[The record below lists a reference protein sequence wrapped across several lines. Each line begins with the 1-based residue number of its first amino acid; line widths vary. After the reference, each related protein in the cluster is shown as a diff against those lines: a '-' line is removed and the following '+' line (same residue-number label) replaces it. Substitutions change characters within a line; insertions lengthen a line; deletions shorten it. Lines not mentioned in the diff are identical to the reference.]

1 MKIRILPIMIVI
13 LMLFSTINVIGVD
26 SDDDNNLNLCEE
38 NYQISFSKA
47 SIETKGEYVSL
58 NLYEA
63 TTNLISAGK
72 PILPV
77 YIKTFIFPC
86 GTKIKNV
93 ECIISDVASEVISGK
108 IQPSPKPLPKISID
122 LPSQNNAEQTI
133 VDDKLIA
140 EEDEGVYSSSELYP
154 DNWYTYKTYSG
165 LIDDQDSIIL
175 KVTVYP
181 VRYSPLENT
190 IHSIDSIYIQVAYE
204 ETSID
209 GPSAGPYDLLIITPN
224 RFKLW
229 ILPLYFH
236 KTRMGVSTKI
246 QSVES
251 IYEDFEGRDKPEQI
265 KYFIKYAKEEWGIKY
280 VLLFGGLKTHLDA
293 KDRDNRNEGS
303 TAWYVPVRYVQPD
316 RYFNGHI
323 SDLYYADIYKND
335 GTEFEDWDSNSNDI
349 FGEDDEII
357 DLYPDVYYGRL
368 PCRNIL
374 EVRTVVNK
382 IIKYEKPSI
391 FGKPWMEKM
400 IAIGGQTFQF
410 FEGIPDGEWLCD
422 LSIEDMGDMIT
433 EVVKVYSSNNDTGG
447 PVPVPKDI
455 VDEYSKGA
463 GFVLFQGHGSAH
475 SWDTHWADEPGT
487 EAWAGP
493 FTNYNMPGLT
503 NGRKLPIVV
512 VGGCHNGIF
521 NTTLIKSINDP
532 PNLDESMYH
541 TYGLPIMNCFS
552 WKLVLKSRG
561 GAIASTGCTDY
572 GLGSSHPYY
581 LSGALESNFFYEI
594 GKEENPA
601 TTVGAAHSGSIIKYM
616 DDFDISADY
625 SSNVYCIT
633 EYQLFADPS
642 LKIGGY

>member
-1 MKIRILPIMIVI
+1 MKIRILPMIVVI
-13 LMLFSTINVIGVD
+13 LMLFSTIHVMGIDLNN
-26 SDDDNNLNLCEE
+26 DDNLNLCEE
-38 NYQISFSKA
+38 NIQVSFSKG

-58 NLYEA
+58 NLEEA
-63 TTNLISAGK
+63 TTDLMAAGK

-77 YIKTFIFPC
+77 YIKTFVFPR
-86 GTKIKNV
+86 GTKITNV
-93 ECIISDVASEVISGK
+93 ECIISDVSSEVISGK
-108 IQPSPKPLPKISID
+108 IQPSSKPLPKISLD
-122 LPSQNNAEQTI
+122 TSSQNNNQENLIENQVI
-133 VDDKLIA
+133 V
-140 EEDEGVYSSSELYP
+140 EEDESVYSSSELFP
-154 DNWYTYKTYSG
+154 DKWYFYKTYAG
-165 LIDDQDSIIL
+165 LINDQDSIIL

-181 VRYSPLENT
+181 IRYSPLENT
-190 IHSIDSIYIQVAYE
+190 IHSIDNIDIQVTYE
-204 ETSID
+204 EASNN
-209 GPSAGPYDLLIITPN
+209 GPLADSYNLLIITP
-224 RFKLW
+224 RKFRLW
-229 ILPLYFH
+229 LLPLYFH
-236 KTRMGVSTKI
+236 KNRMGVSTKI
-246 QSVES
+246 QTVES
-251 IYEDFEGRDKPEQI
+251 IYKDFEGRDKPEQI

-280 VLLFGGLKTHLDA
+280 VLLVGGLKTHLDA

-316 RYFNGHI
+316 RWFHGHI
-323 SDLYYADIYKND
+323 SDLYYGDIYKNN

-368 PCRNIL
+368 PCRNIR
-374 EVRTVVNK
+374 EVRTIVDK

-391 FGKPWMEKM
+391 FSKPWMKKM

-410 FEGIPDGEWLCD
+410 YEGQPDGEWLCD
-422 LSIEDMGDMIT
+422 LSIESMGDMIT
-433 EVVKVYSSNNDTGG
+433 EAVKVYSSNNDTGG
-447 PVPVPKDI
+447 PTPIAKDI
-455 VDEYSKGA
+455 VKEYSKGA

-487 EAWAGP
+487 NAWAGP
-493 FTNYNMPGLT
+493 FMNYDMPGLR

-521 NTTLIKSINDP
+521 NTTFIKSINDAP
-532 PNLDESMYH
+532 DLTYSIYH

-552 WKLVLKSRG
+552 WKLVIKNRG

-572 GLGSSHPYY
+572 GLGTGQPYY

-601 TTVGAAHSGSIIKYM
+601 ITVGDAHSGSIIKYM
-616 DDFDISADY
+616 DDFDITQNYD
-625 SSNVYCIT
+625 SNVYCIT
-633 EYQLFADPS
+633 EYQLFGDPS